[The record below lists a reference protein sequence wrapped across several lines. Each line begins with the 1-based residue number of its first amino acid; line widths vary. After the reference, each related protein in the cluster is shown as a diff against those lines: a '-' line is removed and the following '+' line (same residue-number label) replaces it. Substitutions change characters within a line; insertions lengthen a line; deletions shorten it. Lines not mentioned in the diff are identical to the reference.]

1 MYMYI
6 HVYGSIHM
14 HTYLQRPR
22 FHRGEDT
29 HHCCISRLL
38 FLSCATPF
46 VAGLPSVAKSLHE
59 PQLLFF
65 SNATSHIANV
75 VRYYIS
81 TYLSFH
87 RSVHIYIYIYAY
99 MINICICTYM
109 CMAVYICIHIFKGHG
124 FTEAKIP
131 TIVASAVCCFC
142 RVQRLLW
149 RGFPLLRSHCMN
161 HSCCL
166 FRMQRA
172 TSLILCDTTYLIIYL
187 PPLYRHPCGTER
199 YSFGCVVLPLFW
211 APIIVCFFILDCF
224 FVPNKC
230 P

>member
-1 MYMYI
+1 MY
-6 HVYGSIHM
+6 
-14 HTYLQRPR
+14 T
-22 FHRGEDT
+22 
-29 HHCCISRLL
+29 
-38 FLSCATPF
+38 
-46 VAGLPSVAKSLHE
+46 
-59 PQLLFF
+59 
-65 SNATSHIANV
+65 
-75 VRYYIS
+75 
-81 TYLSFH
+81 
-87 RSVHIYIYIYAY
+87 YIY
-99 MINICICTYM
+99 TYM
-109 CMAVYICIHIFKGHG
+109 CMAVYICIQIFKGHG

-199 YSFGCVVLPLFW
+199 YSLSCLVLSLLGTHFLVFSVSLFNPCSYHPG
-211 APIIVCFFILDCF
+211 AGYHPCYFAHVLSTFCYLFSLAA
-224 FVPNKC
+224 VKKC
-230 P
+230 PLSSFDSN

>member
-1 MYMYI
+1 MA
-6 HVYGSIHM
+6 
-14 HTYLQRPR
+14 LQRLLAQGRQIECLCIRVTVSPR
-22 FHRGEDT
+22 QRSPPLLRS
-29 HHCCISRLL
+29 HCMN
-38 FLSCATPF
+38 
-46 VAGLPSVAKSLHE
+46 SLYCMNS
-59 PQLLFF
+59 LCCVFR
-65 SNATSHIANV
+65 V
-75 VRYYIS
+75 IS
-81 TYLSFH
+81 TYMSFH
-87 RSVHIYIYIYAY
+87 RSVHIYIYIYTY
-99 MINICICTYM
+99 MYTYIYTYM